1 MNEVDLDSAKL
12 KAKCPEI
19 NEETDLET
27 KEIMRENLTEYE
39 LR

>member
-1 MNEVDLDSAKL
+1 MNEVDVDSTKL

-19 NEETDLET
+19 NDEL
-27 KEIMRENLTEYE
+27 IRENLTECE